1 MAMEKPFPELEE
13 LVTMVGEA
21 GRRMSGIGA
30 GEGTAGNISVYIGWP
45 IDPHGCFPLVETI
58 EMPLPMPE
66 LAGASFLV
74 SGSGRRL
81 REIIQEPAANLGF
94 VVVDGEGKKGLLHT
108 SPRRLFA
115 RVTSE
120 FNSHMAVHRDQIR
133 ATGTNF
139 HTILHAHPPHL
150 TYLSQIPRY
159 QNQTYWNRHLLR
171 WQPEL
176 IINLPEGI
184 GFVPF
189 QVPGS
194 PGLMY
199 ATLEALRTQRVVV
212 WAKHGVMARSETS
225 VKHASDCIEYAET
238 AAHYEHW
245 NLANQEQGEGLSVE
259 EIRAIC
265 RDFNV
270 EQSIF

>member
-1 MAMEKPFPELEE
+1 MEKPYPELEE
-13 LVTMVGEA
+13 LLTMVGDA
-21 GRRMSGIGA
+21 GRRLSEIGA
-30 GEGTAGNISVYIGWP
+30 SEGTAGNISIYIGWP
-45 IDPHGCFPLVETI
+45 IDPHPLFPLEETI
-58 EMPLPMPE
+58 AMPLPMPE

-81 REIIQEPAANLGF
+81 REIIQDPTANLGF
-94 VVVDGEGKKGLLHT
+94 AVVDGEGKTCLLYS

-120 FNSHMAVHRDQIR
+120 FNSHLAVHRDQIR

-139 HTILHAHPPHL
+139 HTIIHVHPPHL
-150 TYLSQIPRY
+150 TYLSHIPRY
-159 QNQTYWNRHLLR
+159 QDQTYLNRHLLR

-199 ATLEALRTQRVVV
+199 ATLEALRTQRLVV
-212 WAKHGVMARSETS
+212 WAKHGVMARSETTI
-225 VKHASDCIEYAET
+225 KHTSDCIEYAEA
-238 AAHYEHW
+238 AAHYEYL
-245 NLANQEQGEGLSVE
+245 NLVNQEQGEGLSAE

-265 RDFNV
+265 RDFHI
-270 EQSIF
+270 QQCIF